1 MSQFSG
7 QFTITKKD
15 NLRYNFY
22 SMRKKLLSTSIL
34 VFVIIGAMIGFLRYG
49 QGYGLTSSL
58 VNALLTAAAG
68 TALLLIINVVATIL
82 RMNNFYK
89 QKKLSDFTV
98 TFTADDTGI
107 HAVSNRGNSDLEWNR
122 IVAVHETRNAF
133 YIFITDSYANV
144 MPKDQSTDAKAFE
157 ILRKLLVQHI
167 DKNRLKLRVA

>member
-22 SMRKKLLSTSIL
+22 SMRKKLLSTSLL

-49 QGYGLTSSL
+49 QGYGVTSSL
-58 VNALLTAAAG
+58 VNALITAVVG
-68 TALLLIINVVATIL
+68 TALLLAINIVATVL
-82 RMNNFYK
+82 RMNSFYK
-89 QKKLSDFTV
+89 QKKLSDFSV

-107 HAVSNRGNSDLEWNR
+107 HAVSDRGNADLEWNR
-122 IVAVHETRNAF
+122 IVAVRETRSAF

-144 MPKDQSTDAKAFE
+144 MPKDQSTGEQEFDK
-157 ILRKLLVQHI
+157 LRKLLYKHVPN
-167 DKNRLKLRVA
+167 NRLKIKAA

>member
-22 SMRKKLLSTSIL
+22 SMRKRLTTTSIL
-34 VFVIIGAMIGFLRYG
+34 VFVIIGAMVGFLRYG
-49 QGYGLTSSL
+49 QGYGLAASL
-58 VNALLTAAAG
+58 TNGLLTALIG
-68 TALLLIINVVATIL
+68 TAALVAVTL
-82 RMNNFYK
+82 TATVLKVNSYYR
-89 QKKLSDFTV
+89 QKKLTDFTV
-98 TFTADDTGI
+98 TFTADQTGI
-107 HAVSNRGNSDLEWNR
+107 HAVSNRGNADLDWNR

-157 ILRKLLVQHI
+157 ALRKLLVQHV
-167 DKNRLKLRVA
+167 DKSRLKLKTA